1 MNSKLGTAKRA
12 MIWSSLVVA
21 CLLFLAA
28 AIISSV
34 LQTQLPDSMLCNQQQ
49 CSTGSLFL
57 KAALTWLLFT
67 PLIGVALLF
76 VALGYDWLV
85 KRLTAAGAS
94 APPWR
99 FNNIPALGDETQ
111 NALARE
117 RAAREQ
123 AEQRAEIALTRD
135 PLTGLANRGRM
146 VHNTALDIEAASA
159 RGESVALFFLD
170 FDNFKQLND
179 RFGHAAGDQFL
190 RLMANRMERMFD
202 CDGCVGRVGGDEFLV
217 LLEDAIDVLVIED
230 QVRALEADVAR
241 PFEMDGVTMHTT
253 LSVGVARYPQ
263 DAQDPHMLMRA
274 ADRAMYRA
282 KQGGRHRHVFASDT

>member
-12 MIWSSLVVA
+12 MIWSSLVVI

-34 LQTQLPDSMLCNQQQ
+34 LQTQLPESMLCIEQQ
-49 CSTGSLFL
+49 CSTGRLFM

-85 KRLTAAGAS
+85 KQLTAAGA
-94 APPWR
+94 ATPAWR
-99 FNNIPALGDETQ
+99 FDNRLALGDETQ

-123 AEQRAEIALTRD
+123 AELRAEVALTRD
-135 PLTGLANRGRM
+135 PLTGLVNRGRM
-146 VHNTALDIEAASA
+146 TQTIALAIEAACASGA
-159 RGESVALFFLD
+159 SVALFFLD
-170 FDNFKQLND
+170 VDNFKQLND

-217 LLEDAIDVLVIED
+217 LLEDASDVLVIEE
-230 QVRALEADVAR
+230 QLRALEADVTR
-241 PFEMDGVTMHTT
+241 PFEMDGVTMHST
-253 LSVGVARYPQ
+253 LSIGVARYPQ
-263 DAQDPHMLMRA
+263 DALDAHMLMRA